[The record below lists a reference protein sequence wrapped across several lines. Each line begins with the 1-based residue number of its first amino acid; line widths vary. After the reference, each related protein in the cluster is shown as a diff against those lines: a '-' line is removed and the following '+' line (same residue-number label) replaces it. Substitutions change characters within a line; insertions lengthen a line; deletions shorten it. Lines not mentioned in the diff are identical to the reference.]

1 MATIPTN
8 SLYDLLVA
16 HHGHSVEI
24 VLHRE
29 EAIVECKTCS
39 VVLVSANKQEEEK
52 STWSIEHS
60 NPSIG
65 TRLAACVTMR
75 VKHVLGV
82 RFLIEAYPTEAM
94 RDQPTWNID
103 MSATWVREGE
113 EVTAS
118 WSYDKNKF
126 VVSTWKYD
134 ADNPL
139 VFAKLVIGLLMYIA
153 PQNIQQRMYLASW
166 QSEYIAGDCNE

>member
-1 MATIPTN
+1 MATIPTD

-29 EAIVECKTCS
+29 EAVVECKTCS

-65 TRLAACVTMR
+65 SQLKACVTMR
-75 VKHVLGV
+75 VNHVLGV
-82 RFLIEAYPTEAM
+82 KFIIEAYPTETVQG
-94 RDQPTWNID
+94 QPTWNID
-103 MSATWVREGE
+103 MSAAWVREGKL
-113 EVTAS
+113 VTAS
-118 WSYDKNKF
+118 WIHDKDKF

-134 ADNPL
+134 SDNPL
-139 VFAKLVIGLLMYIA
+139 VFAKLVIGWLMYIT
-153 PQNIQQRMYLASW
+153 PRTIQQRMYLASW